1 LKYPNIFDL
10 EQAYGLEQFP
20 NCRPNSYIATMS
32 TNSVPNLEELLEAA
46 VEKFGSRCLWNIR
59 PLATPQSMAV
69 VARQLKTH
77 GNLEAWRLGVEIE
90 REISRACSPSKA
102 FEGFFE
108 AVVMQA
114 GVGATKIQWV
124 QYSGYNFFE
133 PVPDAEFGWRLH
145 FADLAV
151 NKILAAASR
160 REPRDLMDLYLI
172 HRFVLPL
179 WHGIWAAVG
188 KDAAMTPEKI
198 IERIRYHSHYAP
210 EEVRNSMIMPAGIE
224 IGAMIGDVRSALDDA
239 ATIIGSIPSDT
250 VGTLLLDENDVPLT
264 SPDQIPSTGRSLV
277 AKATGAWPSGPDID
291 RLIIQRMID
300 VYGRNGR
307 NIWTD
312 HEDRDPPH
320 P

>member
-1 LKYPNIFDL
+1 MPLDSFQ
-10 EQAYGLEQFP
+10 EH
-20 NCRPNSYIATMS
+20 
-32 TNSVPNLEELLEAA
+32 V
-46 VEKFGSRCLWNIR
+46 
-59 PLATPQSMAV
+59 LATLCKGRSPSSPVAGGAVLQRHGYRLSDDLDVFNSPEVDV
-69 VARQLKTH
+69 VATAQADIR
-77 GNLEAWRLGVEIE
+77 GLGDAGFEV
-90 REISRACSPSKA
+90 SPSKA

-210 EEVRNSMIMPAGIE
+210 AEVRNSMIMPAGIE
-224 IGAMIGDVRSALDDA
+224 IGAMIGAVRSALDDA
-239 ATIIGSIPSDT
+239 ATIIGYIPSDT
-250 VGTLLLDENDVPLT
+250 VGTLLLDENDLPLT
-264 SPDQIPSTGRSLV
+264 SPDQIPSTSRSLV

-300 VYGRNGR
+300 VYGRNGH